1 MTLGSILCLS
11 NPTNFDILLNGEKM
25 KPISGCKQVNL
36 ERMLMKIE
44 FKMNHVAKLPNQD
57 G

>member
-11 NPTNFDILLNGEKM
+11 NPTNFGILLNGEKM
-25 KPISGCKQVNL
+25 KPISGCKQVNS
-36 ERMLMKIE
+36 ERMLMKTK
-44 FKMNHVAKLPNQD
+44 FKMNHVEKLPNQN